1 MTTLAGL
8 CGFAFLAG
16 MIDAMVGGG
25 GLIQLPGMFLLLP
38 SVGIPTLFGT
48 NKLASIAGTAAA
60 ATQYARHVSLN
71 WRTLLP
77 AALAAFVFAFLG
89 ARAVSHLPPD
99 ALRPVILILLVAVAL
114 FTFFRKDFG
123 SIHAPIGN
131 EARQRGLGV
140 GVGAVIGFYDG
151 FFGPGTGS
159 FLIFVFISL
168 FGFSFLHASASAKV
182 VNTATNF
189 SALLYFAFTHHILYG
204 IALPMAACNV
214 LGSVVGTRVAVRY
227 GTRFMRIVFLV
238 VVTILIL
245 RLGFDAYRHLGS
257 GNKIQ
262 TSRAARSSQ
271 AARASRRAAICSST
285 SAWDSGASF
294 SRPVP

>member
-16 MIDAMVGGG
+16 LIDAMVGGG
-25 GLIQLPGMFLLLP
+25 GLIQLPGLVLLLP
-38 SVGIPTLFGT
+38 GAGIPTLFGT
-48 NKLASIAGTAAA
+48 NKLASIAGTSAAA
-60 ATQYARHVSLN
+60 VQYARHVSLN

-89 ARAVSHLPPD
+89 ARAVSLLPPN
-99 ALRPVILILLVAVAL
+99 AIRPLILILLVAVAL
-114 FTFFRKDFG
+114 FTFIRKDFG
-123 SIHAPIGN
+123 SVHAPIGN

-140 GVGAVIGFYDG
+140 AVGAIIGFYDG

-159 FLIFVFISL
+159 FLVFAFVIL

-204 IALPMAACNV
+204 IAAPMAACNV
-214 LGSVVGTRVAVRY
+214 LGSVVGTRLAVRY
-227 GTRFMRIVFLV
+227 GTGFMRIVFLV

-245 RLGFDAYRHLGS
+245 KLAYDAYGHALI
-257 GNKIQ
+257 K
-262 TSRAARSSQ
+262 TL
-271 AARASRRAAICSST
+271 
-285 SAWDSGASF
+285 SF
-294 SRPVP
+294 